1 MKRLLRSLLLGL
13 GLLIM
18 AGLALRFCLPA
29 PDLWESVKFSRCYY
43 DREGNLLRATLA
55 DDQTYR
61 IRTPLKEI
69 SPLLVQATLLH
80 EDRYFGF
87 HPGFNPVALGKSALN
102 EMTGLHRRFGA
113 STIPMQLAR
122 IRFHLNTR
130 TWPGKFIQVLRAVQ
144 IEYTYSKNEILEA
157 YLNQASYGRNIEGIG
172 AASIIYY
179 GKTPDKLSLAE
190 AVTLSVIPQSPA
202 RRAPRFPGETARGN
216 DALLKARAALFAQW
230 VEEHPQDAG
239 LRPTLDMALQ
249 VKTPRNLPFLAPHF
263 VDSLACMSQSSREI
277 HQLSLF
283 PINKTTGAGNM
294 QAINPDAGL
303 SAFCSTFWQNILC
316 EFSKE
321 DESSGLDSR
330 AAQYRVHST
339 LELSLQHTLERE
351 VSQFVEKRRSG
362 GVNNAAAL
370 LIDSRNME
378 VLAAVGSADYFSK
391 DIDGQVNG
399 TTMRRSPGSTLK
411 PLLYALAM
419 DEGLIQPHSLLKD
432 APSGFAGYNPEN
444 YDREFAGPIQAC
456 TALQQSRNVPA
467 VWLSSRLK
475 KHTLYQLLSQ
485 TGVKNL
491 QEETHYGLTLAL
503 GSSEVSMEELA
514 RLYAMLANRGAY
526 RPLRTSLDE
535 VSAEKQQLLSPEACF
550 MVLDILKQT
559 GRPDSLR
566 SEGLRNNGGAV
577 AWKTGTSWSLRD
589 AWSVGVFDHYILVV
603 WVGNFSGEGNEAFV
617 GRRTAAPLLFG
628 MIDAIRARISEAAGL
643 ADWEK
648 SDGLNLE
655 RVDLCA
661 LSGEPAGAHCPRTIK
676 DWFIPGVSPIQT
688 CTVHQEI
695 YVDTR
700 TGRRVRKPTDARE
713 VHTEVY
719 EVWTSDLLEL
729 FRKAGL
735 PRRTPPTYAGVQT
748 QTLPANSDN
757 ASEPVI
763 TSPQQGVTYAL
774 RTAAAGEEN
783 KQTLL
788 LQASAAPGADS
799 LYWFADSTYLGKTRP
814 EETLAWKPLPGAHHI
829 SVTDAQGRS
838 ASRQVTVEAAQ

>member
-1 MKRLLRSLLLGL
+1 MRRFFCSLSLGL
-13 GLLIM
+13 GLLIL
-18 AGLALRFCLPA
+18 AGLALRLCLPT
-29 PDLWESVKFSRCYY
+29 PDLWEGVKFSRCYY
-43 DREGNLLRATLA
+43 DRDGNLLRAALA

-69 SPLLVQATLLH
+69 SPLLIRATLLH

-130 TWPGKFIQVLRAVQ
+130 TWPGKFVQVLRAVQ

-172 AASIIYY
+172 AASLIYY
-179 GKTPDKLSLAE
+179 GKSPDKLSLAE

-230 VEEHPQDAG
+230 VEAHPQDAE

-263 VDSLACMSQSSREI
+263 VDSL
-277 HQLSLF
+277 
-283 PINKTTGAGNM
+283 
-294 QAINPDAGL
+294 
-303 SAFCSTFWQNILC
+303 
-316 EFSKE
+316 
-321 DESSGLDSR
+321 DSHPV
-330 AAQYRVHST
+330 QYRVQST
-339 LELSLQHTLERE
+339 LDLSLQHTLERE
-351 VSQFVEKRRSG
+351 VSQFVEKRGSA
-362 GVNNAAAL
+362 GVKNAAAL
-370 LIDSRNME
+370 LIDSRNLE
-378 VLAAVGSADYFSK
+378 ILAAVGSADYFSK

-467 VWLSSRLK
+467 VWLCSRLK

-491 QEETHYGLTLAL
+491 QEESHYGLTLAL

-514 RLYAMLANRGAY
+514 RLYAMLANRGVY
-526 RPLRTSLDE
+526 RPLRKSLDE
-535 VSAEKQQLLSPEACF
+535 SSSDKQQLLSPEACF
-550 MVLDILKQT
+550 LVLDILKQT
-559 GRPDSLR
+559 GRPDGLR

-589 AWSVGVFDHYILVV
+589 AWSVAVFDHYVLVV

-628 MIDAIRARISEAAGL
+628 MIDAIRARNGESAGL

-661 LSGEPAGAHCPRTIK
+661 LSGEPAGAHCPKTIK
-676 DWFIPGVSPIQT
+676 GWFIPGVSPIQT

-700 TGRRVRKPTDARE
+700 TGLRVRKPTDASE

-735 PRRTPPTYAGVQT
+735 PRRTPPAFAGVQA
-748 QTLPANSDN
+748 QASLANPDN
-757 ASEPVI
+757 ASNPVI

-774 RTAAAGEEN
+774 RTATAGEES
-783 KQTLL
+783 KQTLM
-788 LQASAAPGADS
+788 LQASAAHDVDGM
-799 LYWFADSTYLGKTRP
+799 YWFADSTYLGKTRP
-814 EETLAWKPLPGAHHI
+814 EETLAWKPLPGVHHI

-838 ASRQVTVEAAQ
+838 ASRQVIVEAVQ